1 MPAAVIYQCPECD
14 ERMPDR
20 RCPDC
25 NLFTRRLGPG
35 GPCPSCDDLILTT
48 ELTQDD
54 QQPAPTYTE
63 ILTSSDHR
71 TSVAS
76 CRRRSSVADGPRP
89 CHS

>member
-63 ILTSSDHR
+63 ILTSSRLD
-71 TSVAS
+71 SEAAQLVKA
-76 CRRRSSVADGPRP
+76 AL
-89 CHS
+89 